1 VNILGHGIDV
11 VSVPRIAAQLGKSD
25 ELVAGWFTSRE
36 LDLLGSRCSQ
46 AAVVGGRIAAKEAVV
61 KALGC
66 GFNDDVAWQDVEIWN
81 TAAGAPTVQLS
92 GGAATVAAALGVSS
106 VLVSISHTPELATAS
121 AIAVG
126 P

>member
-1 VNILGHGIDV
+1 
-11 VSVPRIAAQLGKSD
+11 
-25 ELVAGWFTSRE
+25 
-36 LDLLGSRCSQ
+36 
-46 AAVVGGRIAAKEAVV
+46 VVGGRIAAKEAVV